1 MASLLKKEVFTLWS
15 GGKKRSKLGKF
26 LDRQGYSQTEL
37 GEVAKLNKNTV
48 SKICNDPTYT
58 PSVVTIKKVMKA
70 LKKLDPK
77 LKSEDFF
84 DI

>member
-1 MASLLKKEVFTLWS
+1 VASLLKKEVFKMWS
-15 GGKKRSKLGKF
+15 AGKKRSKLGRF
-26 LDRQGYSQTEL
+26 LDRKGYSQTEL
-37 GEVAKLNKNTV
+37 GKVSKLNKNTV
-48 SKICNDPTYT
+48 SRICNDSNYT
-58 PSVVTIKKVMKA
+58 PSIVTIKKVMKA

>member
-1 MASLLKKEVFTLWS
+1 MWS
-15 GGKKRSKLGKF
+15 TGKKRSKLGRF
-26 LDRQGYSQTEL
+26 LDRKGYSQTEL
-37 GEVAKLNKNTV
+37 GKVSKLNKNTV
-48 SKICNDPTYT
+48 SKICNDPNYT
-58 PSVVTIKKVMKA
+58 PSIVTIKKVMKA

>member
-1 MASLLKKEVFTLWS
+1 MASLLKKEVFKLWS
-15 GGKKRSKLGKF
+15 TGKKRSKLGRF
-26 LDRQGYSQTEL
+26 LDRKGYSQTEL
-37 GEVAKLNKNTV
+37 GKVSKLNKNTV
-48 SKICNDPTYT
+48 SKICNDPNYT
-58 PSVVTIKKVMKA
+58 PSIVTIKKVMKA